1 MKNEIMIPT
10 PELSLTDWKRKLCVI
25 VEGNTLVDLCPDEDS
40 FNEKFHPTKQV
51 AFVGNERKCLL
62 GGYPTLGQIN
72 AIYNEPAAQ
81 QWLIRQVCETIRYLG
96 YKQQP
101 TSDQIDQLAEH
112 IYLEFR
118 WLKVSEIMLF
128 LWMYKDQRFGLHY
141 GTTEPSS
148 IMMSLREYVYGY
160 RKDRIEALM
169 DEMEEQY
176 ENWHRQ
182 NIVRDRD
189 FLKVLAKFH
198 EEQSPKIVT
207 NMDKAIEN
215 DQIME
220 SALAL
225 TNNIYGYDED
235 LLNKMCAGWA
245 AKYHCTPQEYVTKNR
260 KEE

>member
-1 MKNEIMIPT
+1 M
-10 PELSLTDWKRKLCVI
+10 
-25 VEGNTLVDLCPDEDS
+25 VDLCPDEEA
-40 FNEKFHPTKQV
+40 FKKKFAPIKQV
-51 AFVGNERKCLL
+51 IIVANERKCLL
-62 GGYPTLGQIN
+62 GDYPTLGQVN

-81 QWLIRQVCETIRYLG
+81 QWLINQVCKTIEYLG
-96 YKQQP
+96 YKKQP
-101 TSDQIDQLAEH
+101 TSEQIAELVEH
-112 IYLEFR
+112 IYLEFS
-118 WLKVSEIMLF
+118 WLKVSDIMLF
-128 LWMYKDQRFGLHY
+128 LWMYKDQKFGLHY

-160 RKDRIEALM
+160 RKDRVMALM

-189 FLKVLAKFH
+189 FSKVLAKFH

-207 NMDKAIEN
+207 NMDKAIED
-215 DQIME
+215 DQIMA

-225 TNNIYGYDED
+225 TNNVYGYDED

-245 AKYHCTPQEYVTKNR
+245 AKYHISPQEYVNKNR